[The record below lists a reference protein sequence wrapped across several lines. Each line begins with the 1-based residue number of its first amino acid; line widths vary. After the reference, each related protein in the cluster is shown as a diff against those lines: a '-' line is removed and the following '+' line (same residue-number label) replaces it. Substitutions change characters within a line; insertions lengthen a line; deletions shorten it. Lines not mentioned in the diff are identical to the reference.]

1 MKECFSPSSRRIA
14 MNAASLSFFLGKTVG
29 GEQLPGETLSDKEIG
44 GGVLT
49 QRRSTSTA
57 ANSDRLTTSYH
68 CHISR

>member
-1 MKECFSPSSRRIA
+1 MKECFSPSSRCIA

-57 ANSDRLTTSYH
+57 ATD
-68 CHISR
+68 